1 MPRTSTYPTLYNECN
16 QISITKLKLW
26 GYLRPNQIQK
36 SSIHWSIDG
45 YKTGS
50 IDFLIDMHS
59 NSPYI
64 ELSYKFTSD
73 GTAIKYKVELKAVP
87 SNIGK
92 GICWYFICPHTKKAC
107 RKLYLVDRYFLHR
120 TAFVGCFYEKQTESH
135 KSRNLSKWLDGIFS
149 VDTAHEQIH
158 SKHFT
163 PFYKGKPTKA
173 YLRLLRKIEQG
184 SIAANTDIFAK
195 NK

>member
-1 MPRTSTYPTLYNECN
+1 MPRTSTYPTLYNECKTV
-16 QISITKLKLW
+16 SITKLKLW
-26 GYLRPNQIQK
+26 GYLCPNQLQIGGIK
-36 SSIHWSIDG
+36 WSIDG
-45 YKTGS
+45 CKTGS
-50 IDFLIDMHS
+50 IDILIDMRTDH
-59 NSPYI
+59 PFV
-64 ELSYKFTSD
+64 ELSYKIE
-73 GTAIKYKVELKAVP
+73 GTPIKYKVELKAVP

-107 RKLYLVDRYFLHR
+107 RKLYLVGEYFLHR
-120 TAFVGCFYEKQTESH
+120 TAFEGCFYEKQTESH
-135 KSRNLSKWLDGIFS
+135 KSRNLSKWLDGLFG
-149 VDTAHEQIH
+149 VDTAHEQIY

-173 YLRLLRKIEQG
+173 YLRLLQKIEQG